1 MTLKRVVNLVLLIFV
16 TITLATF
23 IYKEARTKN
32 KDTTLTQE
40 SVFSEKKVEP
50 VSEET
55 TKSVEEFVE
64 EAKPLLINETDEK
77 ITKMIEKTTTPKVKP
92 QETKNVLHLE
102 KTEAPLSQEKQI
114 NEKFIVYYFMT
125 TTRCPS
131 CYKIE
136 NYTYSCLLDKF
147 SDELNSGK
155 MEWKMVNVDE
165 QENSHFIKKYDLF
178 TKSVVLSKEIDGKEV
193 QWKKLDKV
201 WDLLNNQT
209 NFYEYIKTETKNFIE
224 RK

>member
-23 IYKEARTKN
+23 IYKEARTNN

-40 SVFSEKKVEP
+40 SV
-50 VSEET
+50 VSE
-55 TKSVEEFVE
+55 TK
-64 EAKPLLINETDEK
+64 DEK
-77 ITKMIEKTTTPKVKP
+77 VTKMIEKTTTPKVKP
-92 QETKNVLHLE
+92 QETKNVLLLE
-102 KTEAPLSQEKQI
+102 KTEAPQSQEKQI
-114 NEKFIVYYFMT
+114 DEKFIVYYFMT

-178 TKSVVLSKEIDGKEV
+178 TKSVVLSKEIDEKEV

-209 NFYEYIKTETKNFIE
+209 NFYEYIETETKNFIE